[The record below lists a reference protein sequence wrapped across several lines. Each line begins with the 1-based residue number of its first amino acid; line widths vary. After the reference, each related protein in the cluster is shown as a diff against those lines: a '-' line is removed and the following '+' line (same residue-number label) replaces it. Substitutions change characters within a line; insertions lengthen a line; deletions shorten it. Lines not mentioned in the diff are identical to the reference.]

1 MLVSQ
6 NKINKHSTYTHKKV
20 QTGDRVCYAL
30 YESHTWKTFI
40 GKGTYSRLVVCG
52 VAIKNEN
59 DFM

>member
-1 MLVSQ
+1 MLRHLSNTV
-6 NKINKHSTYTHKKV
+6 V
-20 QTGDRVCYAL
+20 VAL

-40 GKGTYSRLVVCG
+40 EKGTYFRLVVCG

>member
-1 MLVSQ
+1 MLRHLSNTV
-6 NKINKHSTYTHKKV
+6 V
-20 QTGDRVCYAL
+20 VAL

-40 GKGTYSRLVVCG
+40 GKGTYFRLVVCG